1 MFIGCADADNARVI
15 CDLPATGIGDPN
27 AGRARQNLR
36 DGEGEADA
44 DDYLVCIHLP
54 FIKADES
61 LGRNRSYLPT
71 GMITYCFQALMKTV
85 WPAILPSCCLTPM
98 RGPCMEPSDSG
109 RRCSATPPA
118 ARMRPAMP
126 TPRPACR
133 VAWWWP
139 MSHSRGTEMPS
150 WVCGLPGD
158 PIQDVSLVTPLSGP
172 ARRPAPGL
180 VGSGR

>member
-61 LGRNRSYLPT
+61 LGRNRSYLPVIADLIRRRHGDVEAVGDIVRRM
-71 GMITYCFQALMKTV
+71 GME
-85 WPAILPSCCLTPM
+85 M
-98 RGPCMEPSDSG
+98 R
-109 RRCSATPPA
+109 R
-118 ARMRPAMP
+118 
-126 TPRPACR
+126 
-133 VAWWWP
+133 
-139 MSHSRGTEMPS
+139 
-150 WVCGLPGD
+150 
-158 PIQDVSLVTPLSGP
+158 
-172 ARRPAPGL
+172 
-180 VGSGR
+180 